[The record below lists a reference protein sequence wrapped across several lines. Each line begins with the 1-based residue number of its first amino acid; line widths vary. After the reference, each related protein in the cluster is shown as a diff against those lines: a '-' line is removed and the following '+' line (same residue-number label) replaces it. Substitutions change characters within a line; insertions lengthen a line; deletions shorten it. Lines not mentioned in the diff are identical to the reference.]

1 MCIRASHLTARQVEE
16 MVHRL
21 TLAATPEAA
30 TPEPDPQALHVQA
43 LESSLRERLGTKVE
57 INRSARGRGRLV
69 IHFYSDEELQ
79 AVIDAIAGG
88 E

>member
-1 MCIRASHLTARQVEE
+1 M
-16 MVHRL
+16 
-21 TLAATPEAA
+21 
-30 TPEPDPQALHVQA
+30 QA